1 MIAFDYQSRMN
12 ALRKEM
18 EIQKVDAVIFPTDAN
33 MEYFTSVPRI
43 ESWTTK
49 QRQNS
54 SDYSCVLVT
63 ESETVIFLPCLSYIV
78 TTAKLGENCPNV
90 RFVVFSDG
98 DLTGKALSEEFQ
110 RQKLFQK
117 TIGAA
122 MELSVS
128 LLLRI
133 SSYCQNHLVDMTP
146 SLKKIRSIKDE
157 AEIACIRE
165 ATERTDAV
173 YRDLLNSIHIGARV
187 EELEAELEYLMLKHG
202 GTGSSFRGELNN
214 HGPKSGNMVG
224 ESYPIIE
231 KGYVLGLDFGMFYQ
245 GYCTDFGR
253 TVFIGEPD
261 REVQKMYET
270 VVSAQNAAIV
280 SLSEKSSCQAADES
294 ARTVISRQGY
304 AERFIHKLGHGI
316 GLDVHE
322 EPFLCKGE
330 ELAVQSGMLFAVEPS
345 IFIPHRCFVR
355 VEDIVEVTDCSAC
368 SMSKISREICVVE

>member
-122 MELSVS
+122 MELS
-128 LLLRI
+128 L
-133 SSYCQNHLVDMTP
+133 
-146 SLKKIRSIKDE
+146 
-157 AEIACIRE
+157 
-165 ATERTDAV
+165 
-173 YRDLLNSIHIGARV
+173 IHI
-187 EELEAELEYLMLKHG
+187 
-202 GTGSSFRGELNN
+202 
-214 HGPKSGNMVG
+214 
-224 ESYPIIE
+224 
-231 KGYVLGLDFGMFYQ
+231 
-245 GYCTDFGR
+245 
-253 TVFIGEPD
+253 
-261 REVQKMYET
+261 
-270 VVSAQNAAIV
+270 
-280 SLSEKSSCQAADES
+280 
-294 ARTVISRQGY
+294 
-304 AERFIHKLGHGI
+304 
-316 GLDVHE
+316 
-322 EPFLCKGE
+322 
-330 ELAVQSGMLFAVEPS
+330 
-345 IFIPHRCFVR
+345 
-355 VEDIVEVTDCSAC
+355 
-368 SMSKISREICVVE
+368 

>member
-43 ESWTTK
+43 GSWTTK

-78 TTAKLGENCPNV
+78 TTAKLGGNCPNV

-133 SSYCQNHLVDMTP
+133 SSYCQNRLVDMTP

-202 GTGSSFRGELNN
+202 EQVLPFGEN
-214 HGPKSGNMVG
+214 
-224 ESYPIIE
+224 
-231 KGYVLGLDFGMFYQ
+231 
-245 GYCTDFGR
+245 
-253 TVFIGEPD
+253 
-261 REVQKMYET
+261 
-270 VVSAQNAAIV
+270 
-280 SLSEKSSCQAADES
+280 
-294 ARTVISRQGY
+294 
-304 AERFIHKLGHGI
+304 
-316 GLDVHE
+316 
-322 EPFLCKGE
+322 
-330 ELAVQSGMLFAVEPS
+330 
-345 IFIPHRCFVR
+345 
-355 VEDIVEVTDCSAC
+355 
-368 SMSKISREICVVE
+368 